1 MLILLTGC
9 TEKNNEEQ
17 QRGKTNLE
25 YEYIAESSEYVY
37 KITPDTLEIQYKEK
51 LSSPIVINPE
61 INKIT
66 YAEVDA
72 AEFDIKQKFNY
83 PNSVFFVSELMKKVF
98 NKELETQTEK
108 KNNAI
113 EITGPF
119 GKEYKLIIN
128 QETYEPAELYWLGE
142 IIKFKY

>member
-1 MLILLTGC
+1 
-9 TEKNNEEQ
+9 
-17 QRGKTNLE
+17 
-25 YEYIAESSEYVY
+25 
-37 KITPDTLEIQYKEK
+37 
-51 LSSPIVINPE
+51 
-61 INKIT
+61 
-66 YAEVDA
+66 
-72 AEFDIKQKFNY
+72 
-83 PNSVFFVSELMKKVF
+83 MKKVF

>member
-1 MLILLTGC
+1 MRHVFITAALCMLILLTGC

-72 AEFDIKQKFNY
+72 AEFDICLLDT
-83 PNSVFFVSELMKKVF
+83 SRCV
-98 NKELETQTEK
+98 
-108 KNNAI
+108 
-113 EITGPF
+113 
-119 GKEYKLIIN
+119 
-128 QETYEPAELYWLGE
+128 
-142 IIKFKY
+142 